1 MTLGCFLSLFSLNF
15 KILYEKIQTEN
26 LQNNQIQTRQYFH
39 AVCCFEKK
47 HHMNVDDI
55 FSLILITCNIILKRK
70 AKCNH
75 AIYKHFRYYI
85 FTFCFFLYCGYF
97 TCWSVMSTLKFYKC
111 SIFCLIKKLHIAI
124 ACCTCYKKC
133 WFSAALLTSH

>member
-1 MTLGCFLSLFSLNF
+1 MTWGCFLSLFSLNF

-26 LQNNQIQTRQYFH
+26 LQNNQIQTHSPIFFMPYV
-39 AVCCFEKK
+39 ALKKK

-75 AIYKHFRYYI
+75 AIYKPFRYYI
-85 FTFCFFLYCGYF
+85 FTFCFFYIPDILRVDLSCQ
-97 TCWSVMSTLKFYKC
+97 
-111 SIFCLIKKLHIAI
+111 H
-124 ACCTCYKKC
+124 
-133 WFSAALLTSH
+133 